1 MMWRDLSYGG
11 DTTLNGY
18 SSYASDDGS
27 PAFNLALAMQLF
39 PGAFKSS
46 GWIANLGIELA
57 GDIALGLKSKQGD
70 KEYKTTAFDVAGG
83 LVYRIPFEIF
93 EPQFRASYVAQ
104 EFKIKGPRATLGVPG
119 VVYQS
124 VRLGAGVLV
133 RLVEMFQLD
142 AAFGFLILVDTG
154 PIGTKR
160 YAEKLG
166 GYGWEVG
173 GGATVTFK
181 ERYGVRLGAEFRR
194 YSLDTN
200 KSENTKTILPKDATD
215 DYLRATLSFVYTLP
229 GVK

>member
-1 MMWRDLSYGG
+1 
-11 DTTLNGY
+11 
-18 SSYASDDGS
+18 
-27 PAFNLALAMQLF
+27 
-39 PGAFKSS
+39 
-46 GWIANLGIELA
+46 
-57 GDIALGLKSKQGD
+57 
-70 KEYKTTAFDVAGG
+70 
-83 LVYRIPFEIF
+83 
-93 EPQFRASYVAQ
+93 
-104 EFKIKGPRATLGVPG
+104 
-119 VVYQS
+119 
-124 VRLGAGVLV
+124 V

-154 PIGTKR
+154 PFGTKR

-194 YSLDTN
+194 YSLDTK
-200 KSENTKTILPKDATD
+200 KSENTKLILPKDATD